1 MFLERLARILPS
13 GLKFS
18 VSTMGTAHLGSDSW
32 SNEPRY
38 QAAYRARLDFVLAK
52 VPVPKL
58 QQLASSQ
65 RNGVE
70 CAVSHKFAAGDFNI
84 VKKITFIDGI
94 QWIVRIRL
102 PPISYF
108 STDTQN
114 NGAGEPRERSSRVKC
129 TERDLEALKSEIV
142 TMKYLQYVIA
152 SSSLEP

>member
-1 MFLERLARILPS
+1 LFLERLARILPS

-18 VSTMGTAHLGSDSW
+18 VSTMGTSHLGSDSW

-114 NGAGEPRERSSRVKC
+114 NGAGEPREWSSRVKC